1 MPKIPRKL
9 LLCSA
14 LVAALC
20 LTLLLPGCAYVARQA
35 RGQFELMAGR
45 VPLEKALATVD
56 FTDEEAAKLRLVP
69 AIKAFGEERVGLSPT
84 KNYDTINP
92 TFDQV
97 IWNVSGCSPHRFE
110 SHLYAFPVVGALPY
124 IGFFDREDA
133 DAERARLEELGW
145 EVYVRSAGAYS
156 TLGWFKDPLWR
167 SMLQWD
173 REQLSNTVLHELA
186 HATVWIKG
194 DGGFNES
201 WAGFVGDQAA
211 RQYLRERQ
219 DEDPD
224 SWRLLLDREHDSVQ
238 YKAFMQA
245 LVTRLQ
251 GLYGA
256 GLSREEVLRR
266 KERIFEEAREEYG
279 GLGWRLEGYRRSLD
293 PDRPLDNAR
302 LVQFRVYNT
311 KRERFTAALERFDGE
326 LPAFVEASR
335 ALPALRKAQGK
346 DFDPWAALDALKPE
360 G

>member
-1 MPKIPRKL
+1 ML
-9 LLCSA
+9 LG
-14 LVAALC
+14 ALC
-20 LTLLLPGCAYVARQA
+20 ASLLLPGCAYIARQA

-45 VPLEKALATVD
+45 VPIDKALETTD
-56 FTDEEAAKLRLVP
+56 FTEEEAAKLRLVP

-92 TFDQV
+92 TFDDV

-110 SHLYAFPVVGALPY
+110 SHVYRYPVVGALPY

-133 DAERARLEELGW
+133 EAEQARLEELGW
-145 EVYVRSAGAYS
+145 EVYIRRAGAYS
-156 TLGWFKDPLWR
+156 TLGWFRDPLWR
-167 SMLQWD
+167 SMLRWD

-201 WAGFVGDQAA
+201 WASFVGDEAA

-219 DEDPD
+219 DVDPD
-224 SWRLLLDREHDSVQ
+224 SWQRLLDREHDGDQ
-238 YKAFMQA
+238 YRAFMHA

-256 GLSREEVLRR
+256 GLPREAILAR
-266 KERIFEEAREEYG
+266 KARIFEEARREYRQ
-279 GLGWRLEGYRRSLD
+279 LDWRLKGYARSLD
-293 PDRPLDNAR
+293 ADRPLDNAR

-311 KRERFTAALERFDGE
+311 KKEVFVAALVRFGGD
-326 LPAFVEASR
+326 LASFVEASR
-335 ALPALRKAQGK
+335 SLPKLRKAQGR
-346 DFDPWAALDALKPE
+346 DFDAYAATAELNPDR
-360 G
+360 